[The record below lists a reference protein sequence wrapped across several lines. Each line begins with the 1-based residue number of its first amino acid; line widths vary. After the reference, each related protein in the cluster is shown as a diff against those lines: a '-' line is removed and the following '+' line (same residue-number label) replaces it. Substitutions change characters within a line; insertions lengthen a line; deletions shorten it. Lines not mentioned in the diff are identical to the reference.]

1 MATVEVAGA
10 YPPPKKVCHVS
21 GRENK
26 KESNGSLLPASE
38 ETHRGDQP
46 TSLCFTAFS
55 RGEAPDKL
63 HRKSDYDPEVCPDSS
78 QLNSTCPMGHN
89 MKIYNLL
96 TGLLVSFPI
105 WPHLPWIQS
114 PKWPCKTEIRP
125 GLSPLRM
132 IRVTHITHSTNK
144 PQTYQPGGERGW
156 CLPTGKTRGAR
167 EDRQPLRWPLRQPPC
182 HPQHQEKVLEETLGK
197 SEGGRAAPMG
207 ASVPA
212 NDQDYDSKV
221 PSEAR
226 APDHRCLGHQL
237 LLSRTN
243 QGHLKKL

>member
-1 MATVEVAGA
+1 MDTVEVAGA

-46 TSLCFTAFS
+46 TSLCFTAFG

-63 HRKSDYDPEVCPDSS
+63 HHESDYDPEVCPDSS
-78 QLNSTCPMGHN
+78 QLNSTCPTGHN

-132 IRVTHITHSTNK
+132 IRATHITHSTNK
-144 PQTYQPGGERGW
+144 PQTYQPGWRKGLRPADGEDQRSE
-156 CLPTGKTRGAR
+156 R
-167 EDRQPLRWPLRQPPC
+167 RW
-182 HPQHQEKVLEETLGK
+182 
-197 SEGGRAAPMG
+197 AAPTV
-207 ASVPA
+207 AAPPAPVPPPTPRESTGRNFRKEWGRKGCSHGSICSSQRPGLWQQSA
-212 NDQDYDSKV
+212 QRGK
-221 PSEAR
+221 
-226 APDHRCLGHQL
+226 G
-237 LLSRTN
+237 SRPPLPRPPTTTF
-243 QGHLKKL
+243 LD

>member
-1 MATVEVAGA
+1 MSGQKSV
-10 YPPPKKVCHVS
+10 PPLWDNRLDGHSGGGRSLPSPQKVCHVS

-46 TSLCFTAFS
+46 TRLCCTAFS

-63 HRKSDYDPEVCPDSS
+63 HHKSDYDPEVCPDSS

-132 IRVTHITHSTNK
+132 IRTTHITHSTNK

-156 CLPTGKTRGAR
+156 GLPTGRPEEREKTGS
-167 EDRQPLRWPLRQPPC
+167 PY
-182 HPQHQEKVLEETLGK
+182 
-197 SEGGRAAPMG
+197 SGRSASPHAAP
-207 ASVPA
+207 
-212 NDQDYDSKV
+212 NTKRKYW
-221 PSEAR
+221 
-226 APDHRCLGHQL
+226 
-237 LLSRTN
+237 
-243 QGHLKKL
+243 KKL